1 MSITHSNSQQ
11 IRRSSRESVFPW
23 IQPWRLKSSFV
34 IILKV
39 AKFTHTHLKE
49 LLDDIISKDIHHEL
63 VGRLQYLTEDKL
75 ALRWTGSL
83 QFQLDKPLRDREDE
97 PDILY

>member
-1 MSITHSNSQQ
+1 MNSTMATQ
-11 IRRSSRESVFPW
+11 IKFCNHIESGQ
-23 IQPWRLKSSFV
+23 IY
-34 IILKV
+34 
-39 AKFTHTHLKE
+39 THTHLKE